1 MPTVPELAL
10 SQSPPRANTQELAA
24 VVVIHAV
31 GDLDA
36 APADTVAPN
45 VTASGPQRVVFLVTV
60 RDTTPVGATMA

>member
-1 MPTVPELAL
+1 M
-10 SQSPPRANTQELAA
+10 
-24 VVVIHAV
+24 VVIHAV

-36 APADTVAPN
+36 APADTVAPI